1 MSIVTGETGPVDL
14 SIRNTSSLGCFSID
28 YSASGA
34 GAESGGEGASV
45 GLIVTRPSLI
55 RLTKTTYPHSGAPGS
70 TNLAEP
76 GRWSCCSLARVK
88 AWVVRQLGGPES
100 LNFEEIAPGEPAEG
114 MVRIRVRA
122 AAINFPDALMVAG
135 LYQVKPELPFVPG
148 VEVSGEVVSA
158 PPGTGFEAG
167 DRVMALVDNA
177 GLTRGGYAEIADAA
191 PQSVSRMPDKM
202 SFEEGAGFTLVFQTG
217 WFGLHRRANLK
228 PGETLLVH
236 AGAGGVGSAA
246 IQLGKAAGAT
256 VIATAGSDEK
266 VEVCRR
272 LGADHAVNYKTEDFV
287 EEVKRV
293 TAGRG
298 ADVVFD
304 PVGGDVYDRSTKC
317 IAFEGRIVI
326 VGFTSG
332 RIPQAATNHVLI
344 KNYSVVGLHWGLYTK
359 RAPELIAPAAR
370 ALLDLYDSGKIKP
383 HISIRLPLSEAPR
396 ALATVAEGKST
407 GKVILTV

>member
-1 MSIVTGETGPVDL
+1 M
-14 SIRNTSSLGCFSID
+14 
-28 YSASGA
+28 
-34 GAESGGEGASV
+34 
-45 GLIVTRPSLI
+45 
-55 RLTKTTYPHSGAPGS
+55 
-70 TNLAEP
+70 
-76 GRWSCCSLARVK
+76 K

-100 LNFEEIAPGEPAEG
+100 LNLEEIAPGEPAEG

-135 LYQVKPELPFVPG
+135 LYQSKPELPFVPG
-148 VEVSGEVVSA
+148 VEVSGEVVSS
-158 PPGTGFEAG
+158 PPGAGFKAG

-177 GLTRGGYAEIADAA
+177 GLTRGGYSEIADAA
-191 PQSVSRMPDKM
+191 AQSVRQMPDKM
-202 SFEEGAGFTLVFQTG
+202 SFEEGAGFTLIFQTG

-228 PGETLLVH
+228 AGETLLVH

-293 TAGRG
+293 TGGRG
-298 ADVVFD
+298 ADVVID

-317 IAFEGRIVI
+317 IAFEGRIVL

-344 KNYSVVGLHWGLYTK
+344 KNYSVVGLHWGLYAK

-370 ALLDLYDSGKIKP
+370 ALLDLYESGKIKP
-383 HISIRLPLSEAPR
+383 HISARIPLSEAPR
-396 ALATVAEGKST
+396 ALAMVAEGKST

>member
-1 MSIVTGETGPVDL
+1 
-14 SIRNTSSLGCFSID
+14 
-28 YSASGA
+28 
-34 GAESGGEGASV
+34 
-45 GLIVTRPSLI
+45 
-55 RLTKTTYPHSGAPGS
+55 
-70 TNLAEP
+70 
-76 GRWSCCSLARVK
+76 VK
-88 AWVVRQLGGPES
+88 AWVVRQLGGPGS
-100 LNFEEIAPGEPAEG
+100 LNLEDVDPGEPAEG
-114 MVRIRVRA
+114 MVRIKVRA

-135 LYQVKPELPFVPG
+135 LYQSKPDLPFVPG

-158 PPGTGFEAG
+158 PSDAGFKAG

-177 GLTRGGYAEIADAA
+177 GLTRGGYAEVTDAA
-191 PQSVSRMPDKM
+191 PGSVSRMPDRM

-228 PGETLLVH
+228 AGETLLVH

-266 VEVCRR
+266 VDVCRR
-272 LGADHAVNYKTEDFV
+272 LGADYAINYKTGDFV
-287 EEVKRV
+287 EEVKRI
-293 TAGRG
+293 TGGRG

-332 RIPQAATNHVLI
+332 RIPQAAANHVLI

-383 HISIRLPLSEAPR
+383 HISARIPLSEAPR
-396 ALATVAEGKST
+396 ALAMVAEGKST